1 MDNSQNVQQETEST
15 VIEPKITGKEN
26 TPKPENSL
34 VIFYW
39 ILLFFVGLTICLGVA
54 ISGYNDLSSVENS
67 LQDESNIALQ
77 EDQDTNTNAE
87 TPEPIVKSSNNDN
100 PLNLLMGIAIAGC
113 CTTSL
118 VIIFH
123 WRKR

>member
-1 MDNSQNVQQETEST
+1 MDNSQDVQQETEPT
-15 VIEPKITGKEN
+15 VIKPKITGKEN

-39 ILLFFVGLTICLGVA
+39 ILLFFIGLTICLGVA
-54 ISGYNDLSSVENS
+54 IFGYNDLSSVENS

-77 EDQDTNTNAE
+77 QDQDTDTNAE
-87 TPEPIVKSSNNDN
+87 TSEPIVKSSNNDN

-118 VIIFH
+118 VIIFR